1 MNKWVWDDITEYD
14 IESIAGGIENF
25 LWEFDSYEY
34 RDQYDSREELV
45 DSIIAQLKEFKTL
58 KQAIHI
64 FYNDDLT
71 EELKFE
77 RLGGILR
84 V

>member
-1 MNKWVWDDITEYD
+1 MDN
-14 IESIAGGIENF
+14 IARAINNF
-25 LWEFDSYEY
+25 IWEFNTYEY
-34 RDQYDSREELV
+34 SDQYDSREELV
-45 DSIIAQLKEFKTL
+45 ESIIAQLKEFKTL